1 MIGVVSSILLAALHG
16 SGAAANLEPLILEL
30 HRRGH
35 TVHVLSDP
43 AAGLRIRALGAQFVP
58 VPDPALPSL
67 EQRGSPLARAQRVR
81 LRIRAAFLDPMPVQW
96 AAVQRVLAET
106 RIDVVLADLMF
117 FGAGILAAVPRGD
130 RPPVVAL
137 GLVAPPHPD
146 IDVAPYGL
154 GILPRPGAVGR
165 LRNLVLSGLVANPM
179 LRVLN
184 EEFRAL
190 VLEYTGQHIAGSLW
204 QLAASADV
212 WAQTTVPRF
221 EYARS
226 DPPPNLQLVG
236 PLSPMA
242 VTALPEWWD
251 PRSEPPVV
259 VVLADGH
266 LPLEDVVVPT
276 IEALQDD
283 ESITIV
289 SGASREQTAQAYGRP
304 LPANVHFEPI
314 VPWSRLI
321 AGRTLF
327 VTAGDYVHI
336 QHALQIGV
344 PVIVSGAS
352 EPEVETRARV
362 RWAGVGVEVPEA
374 RPTSAM
380 ISAAIAQARADTG
393 IHLAV
398 ARVAAQMNRTAAEAA
413 ICDIAEE
420 LAAGRIPRSAPLWSR
435 PTQSA
440 DTS

>member
-1 MIGVVSSILLAALHG
+1 MGVVSSILLAALHG
-16 SGAAANLEPLILEL
+16 SGAAANLEPLIIEL

-35 TVHVLSDP
+35 TVHVLSDW
-43 AAGLRIRALGAQFVP
+43 AAGPRIRALGARFIP
-58 VPDPALPSL
+58 VPDPTLPVI
-67 EQRGSPLARAQRVR
+67 EQRGSPRARLQRVR
-81 LRIRAAFLDPMPVQW
+81 LRIRAAFLDPIPVQW

-106 RIDVVLADLMF
+106 PIDVVMADLMF

-130 RPPVVAL
+130 RPPLVVL
-137 GLVAPPHPD
+137 GLVPPPHAD
-146 IDVAPYGL
+146 IDVAPYGMGL
-154 GILPRPGAVGR
+154 LPRPGAFGR
-165 LRNLVLSGLVANPM
+165 LRNLVLYRLVANPM
-179 LRVLN
+179 LGVLN

-190 VLEYTGQHIAGSLW
+190 VLEHTGHHIAGSLW
-204 QLAASADV
+204 QLAAGADV

-221 EYARS
+221 EYPRS
-226 DPPPNLQLVG
+226 NPPKNLQLVG
-236 PLSPMA
+236 PLSPAA
-242 VTALPEWWD
+242 VTAPPEWWD

-259 VVLADGH
+259 VVLADGL

-321 AGRTLF
+321 SGRTLF
-327 VTAGDYVHI
+327 VSAGDYVHI

-352 EPEVETRARV
+352 EPEVESKARV
-362 RWAGVGVEVPEA
+362 RWAGVGIEVPAA

-380 ISAAIAQARADTG
+380 IAAAITLARADTG

-398 ARVAAQMNRTAAEAA
+398 ARIAVQMNRTAAEAA

-420 LAAGRIPRSAPLWSR
+420 LAAGRTPTTAPLRSR

-440 DTS
+440 ESN